1 MAKYVVT
8 GNKVSIAGTDVSAG
22 VARAELTI
30 TSTEVDVTDFASG
43 GFTEVVGGLKSGSLS
58 LDFHSDFATDGIN
71 DVLTEDLVGTLVE
84 VILIAGN
91 GTAPTDATPSYTANF
106 LVNSLSPVSGAVG
119 DLSTFSVTFPMS
131 GSVAKAVA

>member
-22 VARAELTI
+22 VARAELII

-71 DVLTEDLVGTLVE
+71 DVLTEDLVGTLVQI
-84 VILIAGN
+84 VLIAGN

>member
-8 GNKVSIAGTDVSAG
+8 GNNVSIGGTDVSG
-22 VARAELTI
+22 SVARAELTI

-58 LDFHSDFATDGIN
+58 LDFHSDFGSGALNT
-71 DVLTEDLVGTLVE
+71 VLTEDLVGTLVE
-84 VILIAGN
+84 IVVIAGN
-91 GTAPTDATPSYTANF
+91 GSSASEDTPSYTANF
-106 LVNSLSPVSGAVG
+106 LINSLSPVSGAVG

-131 GSVAKAVA
+131 GTVTKAVS

>member
-84 VILIAGN
+84 IILIAGN

-106 LVNSLSPVSGAVG
+106 LINSLSPVSGAVG

>member
-8 GNKVSIAGTDVSAG
+8 GNNVTIGGTDVSG
-22 VARAELTI
+22 SVARAELTI

-58 LDFHSDFATDGIN
+58 LDFHSDFGSGALNT
-71 DVLTEDLVGTLVE
+71 VLTEDLVGTLVE
-84 VILIAGN
+84 IVVIAGN
-91 GTAPTDATPSYTANF
+91 GSSASADTPSYTADF
-106 LVNSLSPVSGAVG
+106 LINSLSPVSGAVG

-131 GSVAKAVA
+131 GTVTKAVS

>member
-84 VILIAGN
+84 IVLIAGN